1 MGIQHMPDQH
11 PEHGHQTY
19 STRSAIGL
27 FLGPLLCLLFL
38 IMPAPSGMTP
48 EARKMAAIAILM
60 AVWWI
65 TEAIPIPATSL
76 LPVVLYPLLHISD
89 AKTAT
94 APYANPLI
102 FLFMGGFFIAL
113 AMQRWNLHRRIA
125 LIIIARVGLTPRR
138 LILGFMVATA
148 FLSMWI
154 SNTAT
159 TVMMLPI
166 GLAVIVNIQNLLKK
180 NGEQIPRGRFNF
192 GTALMLGIAYSASI
206 GGIGTLIGTPPNLIL
221 AGIVSEM
228 YDRTIDFVTWMRLGI
243 PFVAIVLPCS
253 WLYITRIAFPVRIRN
268 IPGGKEAIQKELK
281 GLGKM
286 SRGEWT
292 VLIIF
297 ILTALAWLFRSEK
310 NIFGITLYGLETL
323 SPLIDDST
331 IAIGSALLLFLFPES
346 WEKKRFAL
354 DWHWAMKIPWGT
366 LMLFGGGLALSKGFQ
381 ISGLDSWI
389 GSKVTGLQGFT
400 PILMTLI
407 IVAST
412 AMLTELTSNTA
423 TTAMLL
429 PILGTAA
436 VGMGQN
442 PLLLMI
448 PAAMAASLAFML
460 PVATPPNAVVY
471 GSGYVKIP
479 EMAKAGIGMNLIG
492 IVLLTILTYILTVSV
507 FGIVLNHIPPWVQ

>member
-1 MGIQHMPDQH
+1 MAEEHSEHDH
-11 PEHGHQTY
+11 PPY
-19 STRSAIGL
+19 STRSTMGL
-27 FLGPLLCLLFL
+27 FLGPSLFLLFL
-38 IMPAPSGMTP
+38 IIPTPPGMTP

-76 LPVVLYPLLHISD
+76 LPIALYPLLHISD
-89 AKTAT
+89 ARTAT

-113 AMQRWNLHRRIA
+113 AMQRWDLHRRIA
-125 LIIIARVGLTPRR
+125 LIIIATVGLTPKR
-138 LILGFMVATA
+138 LILGFMIATA

-159 TVMMLPI
+159 TVMMMPI
-166 GLAVIVNIQNLLKK
+166 GLAVILNIQDLLKK
-180 NGEQIPRGRFNF
+180 NGQEVPVGRFNF

-228 YDRTIDFVTWMRLGI
+228 YNRTIDFVTWMKLGL

-253 WLYITRIAFPVRIRN
+253 WLYITRVAFPVKLRG
-268 IPGGKEAIQKELK
+268 IPGGEQSIQKELK

-310 NIFGITLYGLETL
+310 TLFGTTLYGLETL
-323 SPLIDDST
+323 SPRIDDST
-331 IAIGSALLLFLFPES
+331 IAIGAALLLFLVPES

-354 DWHWAMKIPWGT
+354 DWKWAMKIPWGT
-366 LMLFGGGLALSKGFQ
+366 LILFGGGLSLSKGFQ
-381 ISGLDSWI
+381 ISGLDAWI
-389 GSKVTGLQGFT
+389 GSKVAGLYGFT
-400 PILMTLI
+400 PILITLI

-479 EMAKAGIGMNLIG
+479 EMARAGIGMNLIG
-492 IVLLTILTYILTVSV
+492 IVLLTIVTYILTVAV
-507 FGIVLNHIPPWVQ
+507 FGIVLNHIPSWAQ